1 MAKAKK
7 AEPIIEDEVV
17 ETTISVNWDGHTS
30 RGYRSAQTVVVEQPV
45 ETVEETSEP
54 AEDGGQEE
62 A

>member
-17 ETTISVNWDGHTS
+17 ETTISVKWDGNTS
-30 RGYRSAQTVVVEQPV
+30 RAYRSAQPEVI
-45 ETVEETSEP
+45 SEP

>member
-7 AEPIIEDEVV
+7 TEPIIEDEVV

-30 RGYRSAQTVVVEQPV
+30 RAYRSAQPETVVEPEV
-45 ETVEETSEP
+45 TSEP